1 MITCFKQIC
10 ILDFITLSITLG
22 LYLAMHPSYRSYSIN
37 LLLCSKYQ
45 FFCFYMI
52 VALVANSLNQHAF
65 SEKANYFVTRVSES
79 FSIIIWA
86 LQTLLSENICRW
98 FKGFVLGLLCTT
110 LWSSVTY
117 IALKLMMTENIMFL
131 KSRFYFYNIHRKFNV
146 HRKYCY
152 RYTIMS
158 KML

>member
-1 MITCFKQIC
+1 MITFVKQIC
-10 ILDFITLSITLG
+10 ILDFITLSVTLG
-22 LYLAMHPSYRSYSIN
+22 LYLAMHPSYRSYSFN

-52 VALVANSLNQHAF
+52 VTLVANSLTQHAF
-65 SEKANYFVTRVSES
+65 SEEANYFVTRVSES
-79 FSIIIWA
+79 FSILIWA
-86 LQTLLSENICRW
+86 SQTLSENICRW
-98 FKGFVLGLLCTT
+98 FKDFVLGLLCTT

-117 IALKLMMTENIMFL
+117 IALKLVITENIMFL
-131 KSRFYFYNIHRKFNV
+131 KSRFYFYNIDTKFNF